1 MEFGVIS
8 VDYRQLSL
16 SDREKFSFTKH
27 GARQAL
33 QKWKLLYPKGGAVLL
48 STCNRTELYVSMEEP
63 MPSLREMFQN
73 ISERVIEDGRFQ
85 IKIGEDALRHLFRV
99 ACGLESMILCDDQIV
114 SQTRQALDLAREEQA
129 VNPYLET
136 AFRLAVTAA
145 KQAKTEVFVRDVPPS
160 AAGLCVQFLKSELG
174 SLQKKKVLV
183 IGNGEM
189 GRLCARFL
197 QKEGA
202 EVTVTLRTYHH
213 GVTIVP
219 DKCKTISYED
229 RFSEIAASDV
239 IVSATVSPH
248 FTVSRA
254 HVKEMDLQHKIFVD
268 LAVPRDIDPTIDA
281 KVINIDDLG
290 GRKDRQELRELEKVH
305 EKIAEGMKRYQQW
318 KHIKEM
324 TPLIEKIAVSCGK
337 RAKFIYG
344 DQQNIQLAAEKSA
357 QLILM
362 AVKDFLTADLLQ
374 EVEDKIT
381 QYQKYGNRSLKK

>member
-1 MEFGVIS
+1 M
-8 VDYRQLSL
+8 
-16 SDREKFSFTKH
+16 
-27 GARQAL
+27 
-33 QKWKLLYPKGGAVLL
+33 
-48 STCNRTELYVSMEEP
+48 
-63 MPSLREMFQN
+63 
-73 ISERVIEDGRFQ
+73 
-85 IKIGEDALRHLFRV
+85 
-99 ACGLESMILCDDQIV
+99 
-114 SQTRQALDLAREEQA
+114 
-129 VNPYLET
+129 
-136 AFRLAVTAA
+136 
-145 KQAKTEVFVRDVPPS
+145 
-160 AAGLCVQFLKSELG
+160 
-174 SLQKKKVLV
+174 
-183 IGNGEM
+183 
-189 GRLCARFL
+189 
-197 QKEGA
+197 
-202 EVTVTLRTYHH
+202 
-213 GVTIVP
+213 
-219 DKCKTISYED
+219 
-229 RFSEIAASDV
+229 
-239 IVSATVSPH
+239 
-248 FTVSRA
+248 
-254 HVKEMDLQHKIFVD
+254 D